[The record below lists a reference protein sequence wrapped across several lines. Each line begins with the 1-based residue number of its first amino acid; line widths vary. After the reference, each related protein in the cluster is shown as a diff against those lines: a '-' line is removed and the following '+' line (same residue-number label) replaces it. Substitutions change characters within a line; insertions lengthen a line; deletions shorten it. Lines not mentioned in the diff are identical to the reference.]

1 MKPIRKVA
9 PRRHGEHREVFSR
22 RLSPARIAL
31 LAIILLLSYSSTIA
45 HPLGNFTINH
55 FTRIQVSNDRVKLH
69 SVIDMAEIPAFQELQ
84 KIDTD
89 GDDQASATELEDYA
103 TRIAA
108 QLADELVLSV
118 DGERVPLSLVAK
130 SISLPAGAGGL
141 QTLRLEFDIA
151 GELAQTDRSVIRELK
166 FEDNTYAG
174 RIGWREIVVAPVAG
188 IQIFNSSAYA
198 NSLSNELKAYPQ
210 DRLAAP
216 LAERSSQLSFSTGVV
231 PAGAQKLM
239 SRDGL
244 PAQMPARDRLA
255 ELIAVPQLTLGLVV
269 VGLLFA
275 MLLGAVHGLSPGHGK
290 TVVGAYLVG
299 SRGTARH
306 AAFLGLTV
314 TITHTAGVFALGMV
328 TLLASQYVVPE
339 RLFPVLSLLSGV
351 MVVAIGASL
360 LIRRARAALGWHSH
374 GVTHTHD
381 GHTHTHTH
389 HDHSHSHG
397 HDHASDLMKPHSHS
411 GRVHSHLPPGADGS
425 AVTWKSLL
433 ALGISG
439 GILPCPS
446 ALVVLLAAISLHRV
460 GYGLLLVLAFST
472 GLAGVLTAVGL
483 LFVYAGRLLKS
494 SGTLERLSR
503 VLPVASAF
511 VITCAGLAICYEGLS
526 QKGINLFSIVAANV
540 ARVSAATAA
549 PSFASIGALGLLGL
563 GLVFGLKHATE
574 ADHIVAVSA
583 IVSEHKKLA
592 RAAMVGALWGAG
604 HTASL
609 VVVGT
614 IVLALKV
621 AIPERVAGWLEF
633 AVALMIIGLGVMA
646 FRRALRGRSDFHVHR
661 HGHGFFAHSHVH
673 FHEAE
678 NLQTTVAEDHS
689 HKVARIGI
697 KPTIV
702 GAVHGLAGSATLTLL
717 VLTQISSPVLG
728 LLYLTIF
735 GVGSILGMLLMSGL
749 VGLPFVLSSHKLSGV
764 HYQLQMLAGALSV
777 VFGVWYAYQ
786 TAI

>member
-1 MKPIRKVA
+1 MTNRN
-9 PRRHGEHREVFSR
+9 
-22 RLSPARIAL
+22 RLSVWKWLTIIVL
-31 LAIILLLSYSSTIA
+31 GLAILFLGSSLALA

-55 FTRIQVSNDRVKLH
+55 FTRIEIGNDRVKLH
-69 SVIDMAEIPAFQELQ
+69 GVIDMAEIPTFQELQ

-89 GDDQASATELEDYA
+89 GDGKVSTAELDAYLDQAAGQWANGMLLTIHGA
-103 TRIAA
+103 
-108 QLADELVLSV
+108 
-118 DGERVPLSLVAK
+118 RVPLRLVGK
-130 SISLPAGAGGL
+130 NLSLPAGAGGL
-141 QTLRLEFDIA
+141 ETLRV
-151 GELAQTDRSVIRELK
+151 ELDLVGGQLPGISAAEVPNLR
-166 FEDNTYAG
+166 FEDTNYYD
-174 RIGWREIVVAPVAG
+174 RIGWREIVVLPLSGVT
-188 IQIFNSSAYA
+188 IFNSSAFG
-198 NSLSNELKAYPQ
+198 NGLSDELRSYPAGM
-210 DRLAAP
+210 LAAP
-216 LAERSSQLSFSTGVV
+216 LDERSAQLSFSIGPL
-231 PAGAQKLM
+231 PAGGRPLM
-239 SRDGL
+239 SRNGQ
-244 PAQMPARDRLA
+244 PVQNPARDRLT
-255 ELIAVPQLTLGLVV
+255 ELIAVPQLTPGLVV
-269 VGLLFA
+269 LGLLFA
-275 MLLGAVHGLSPGHGK
+275 MILGSVHALSPGHGK

-314 TITHTAGVFALGMV
+314 TITHTAGVFALGLI
-328 TLLASQYVVPE
+328 TLLASQYIVPE
-339 RLFPVLSLLSGV
+339 RLFPVLSLLSGA
-351 MVVAIGASL
+351 MGVAIGASL
-360 LIRRARAALGWHSH
+360 LVRRLRAALGSNSRDQA
-374 GVTHTHD
+374 HTHD
-381 GHTHTHTH
+381 GHPHTHTYKGH
-389 HDHSHSHG
+389 SHDH
-397 HDHASDLMKPHSHS
+397 DHQGDPTKPHAHG
-411 GRVHSHLPPGADGS
+411 GRVHSHLPPGGDGS
-425 AVTWKSLL
+425 PVTWKSLL

-460 GYGLLLVLAFST
+460 GYGLLLVFAFSI

-483 LFVYAGRLLKS
+483 VFVYAKRLLRSAGALGRLS
-494 SGTLERLSR
+494 Q

-511 VITCAGLAICYEGLS
+511 VIMCAGLLICHEALS
-526 QKGINLFSIVAANV
+526 QAGFNLISAGAAAMARIN
-540 ARVSAATAA
+540 SAAAA

-563 GLVFGLKHATE
+563 GLVYGLKHATE

-592 RAAMVGALWGAG
+592 RAAIVGALWGAG

-633 AVALMIIGLGVMA
+633 TVALMIIGLGVMA

-661 HGHGFFAHSHVH
+661 HGHGVFSHSHVH

-678 NLQTTVAEDHS
+678 AGQAATVEDLS
-689 HKVARIGI
+689 HNVARIGI

-702 GAVHGLAGSATLTLL
+702 GAVHGLAGSAALTLL
-717 VLTQISSPVLG
+717 VLTQISSPLLG
-728 LLYLTIF
+728 LLYLAVF

-749 VGLPFVLSSHKLSGV
+749 VGLPFVLSSRRLGGV

-777 VFGVWYAYQ
+777 LFGVWYAYQ